1 MGQPAGL
8 VHSEK
13 KWPAQCQLH
22 IGAVGCSLQYWAMG
36 PAELVE
42 QSVAVS
48 STSRSTT
55 NLSFISFLLKSRGLI
70 GPGLSPEMLSLFW

>member
-8 VHSEK
+8 AHLEK
-13 KWPAQCQLH
+13 KWPAHCQLH

-36 PAELVE
+36 PAALVE

>member
-1 MGQPAGL
+1 MGRRGLRAFGKDPPA
-8 VHSEK
+8 
-13 KWPAQCQLH
+13 WCQLH

-42 QSVAVS
+42 QSVAVN

-55 NLSFISFLLKSRGLI
+55 NLSFISFLLKSRGLT